1 MGQAVRLERGCET
14 SSPKRG
20 LKDPMTVRDESS
32 SVAAATMAGHSRV
45 IKWLHWAPW
54 LLLLLGLWIQATD
67 PGHVMSTLRYQ
78 VFDYY
83 QRAAPRPYE
92 DPAAKTGTGVRFID
106 IDNESLKRIGQWP
119 WSRKKLAE
127 LAGKVREAGAKVL
140 VFDIVFSE
148 PDRTTPS
155 LLVPELPDT
164 DLEWSIVREKL
175 QGLKSHDTIFAEALT
190 QMPSVTGFI
199 LTGAKL
205 ERMPDLKVNP
215 GNVGDE
221 QAVNYLPAFSGAT
234 STLPEIE
241 AAAAGNGSF
250 NTIADADGIIRR
262 VPILLALNGKMV
274 PSISAEA
281 IRVISGR
288 RSIMAKTPGASD
300 EANFGATRGVTK
312 IQVGKTVVPTT
323 EDGQIWIHFTPSEAA
338 RRIPAYRVLDGTAD
352 PAHLKDAILFLG
364 TSAEGLRDIRATPVD
379 GAMAGVEVQ
388 VMAAEQML
396 LGHYLSRP
404 DWGPG
409 LELIF
414 AALIGLIV
422 LLLMQRV
429 SPYWI
434 AAIALAGIATASGFS
449 WWSYID
455 QRMLVDPVGPTVII
469 GMVFA
474 TSGIVRFMQTEVE
487 RRTVRSAFAQYLPP
501 KVVEEIAKDPSKL
514 KLGGT
519 TRELTVM
526 FCDIRGFTTI
536 AEAFRADPQS
546 LTRLINRV
554 LTPLSQS
561 VLDSGGTID
570 KYIGDC
576 IMAFWNAPLDDP
588 DHAANAA
595 RCTLEMQHKLEA
607 LNAQLDAEGFY
618 VAHKVKRIGVG
629 VGLNSGPCVVGNMG
643 SDQRFD
649 YSALGD
655 AVNLSARFQTL
666 SSNYGS
672 YIVIG
677 EDTEALIRDRFTL
690 MPIDYI
696 SVKGRATP
704 TNLFALLGGP
714 EAKDGHVYKTVH
726 PLLQRLFAAIKAR
739 DWDAARAVIAEGRA
753 LEGVDKTIF
762 DTYEGRIATWTLQPA
777 PKDWTGAWTAMDK

>member
-1 MGQAVRLERGCET
+1 MSV
-14 SSPKRG
+14 
-20 LKDPMTVRDESS
+20 VDESS
-32 SVAAATMAGHSRV
+32 SVAAAMAGQNRL

-54 LLLLLGLWIQATD
+54 ALLLIGLWVQATD
-67 PGHVMSTLRYQ
+67 PGHVMSTLRNQ
-78 VFDYY
+78 MFDYY
-83 QRAAPRPYE
+83 QRAAPRVYE
-92 DPAAKTGTGVRFID
+92 DPAAKVGTGARYID

-119 WSRKKLAE
+119 WSRKKLAD
-127 LAGKVREAGAKVL
+127 LVARVRDAGAKVL
-140 VFDIVFSE
+140 VFDVVFSE
-148 PDRTTPS
+148 PDRTTPA
-155 LLVPELPDT
+155 LLVPDLPDT
-164 DLEWSIVREKL
+164 DAEWTAVREKL
-175 QGLKSHDTIFAEALT
+175 QGLKSHDTIFAEALAG
-190 QMPSVTGFI
+190 MPTVTGFI
-199 LTGAKL
+199 LTDAKL

-215 GNVGDE
+215 GSVGDE
-221 QAVNYLPAFSGAT
+221 PAVNYLPVFRGAT
-234 STLPEIE
+234 ATLAEIE
-241 AAAAGNGSF
+241 AAAVGNGSF
-250 NTIADADGIIRR
+250 NTLSDADGIIRR

-281 IRVISGR
+281 IRIISGR

-323 EDGQIWIHFTPSEAA
+323 EDGQIWIHYTEKAPA
-338 RRIPAYRVLDGTAD
+338 RVIPAYQVFDGTAD
-352 PAHLKDAILFLG
+352 PALMKDAILFLG

-388 VMAAEQML
+388 VMATEQML
-396 LGHYLSRP
+396 LGHYLFRP
-404 DWGPG
+404 DWSQG

-414 AALIGLIV
+414 GAIVGLIV
-422 LLLMQRV
+422 LLLIQRV

-434 AAIALAGIATASGFS
+434 TAIAVGGISAALGFS

-469 GMVFA
+469 ALVFA
-474 TSGIVRFMQTEVE
+474 TSGIVRFMQTEAE
-487 RRTVRSAFAQYLPP
+487 RRTVRSAFGQYLPP

-519 TRELTVM
+519 TRDLTVM
-526 FCDIRGFTTI
+526 FCDIRGFTSI
-536 AEAFRADPQS
+536 AESFRADPQS
-546 LTRLINRV
+546 LTKLINRV

-588 DHAANAA
+588 DHPANAA
-595 RCTLEMQHKLEA
+595 RCTLEMQRKLDI

-618 VAHKVKRIGVG
+618 TQHKVKRIGVG
-629 VGLNSGPCVVGNMG
+629 IGLNSGPCVVGNMG

-672 YIVIG
+672 YVVIG
-677 EDTEALIRDRFTL
+677 EDTEKLIRDTFTL

-696 SVKGRATP
+696 SVKGRAAP
-704 TNLFALLGGP
+704 TNLYALLGGP
-714 EAKDGHVYKTVH
+714 EAKDGVVFKTVH
-726 PLLQRLFAAIKAR
+726 PVLQRLFAAIKAR
-739 DWDAARAVIAEGRA
+739 NWDAARAAIAEGRA
-753 LEGVDKTIF
+753 LDGVDKTIF
-762 DTYEGRIATWTLQPA
+762 DTYEGRISTWTLQPA
-777 PKDWTGAWTAMDK
+777 PKDWTGAWTAMEK

>member
-1 MGQAVRLERGCET
+1 MEWAV
-14 SSPKRG
+14 
-20 LKDPMTVRDESS
+20 
-32 SVAAATMAGHSRV
+32 
-45 IKWLHWAPW
+45 
-54 LLLLLGLWIQATD
+54 
-67 PGHVMSTLRYQ
+67 
-78 VFDYY
+78 
-83 QRAAPRPYE
+83 
-92 DPAAKTGTGVRFID
+92 
-106 IDNESLKRIGQWP
+106 
-119 WSRKKLAE
+119 
-127 LAGKVREAGAKVL
+127 
-140 VFDIVFSE
+140 
-148 PDRTTPS
+148 
-155 LLVPELPDT
+155 
-164 DLEWSIVREKL
+164 VREKL
-175 QGLKSHDTIFAEALT
+175 QGLKNHDTIFAEALT
-190 QMPSVTGFI
+190 QMPAVTGFI
-199 LTGAKL
+199 LTDAQL

-221 QAVNYLPAFSGAT
+221 QAVNFLPAFSGVT
-234 STLPEIE
+234 PTLAEIE

-250 NTIADADGIIRR
+250 NTLADADGIIRR
-262 VPILLALNGKMV
+262 VPILLALKGKMV
-274 PSISAEA
+274 PSISAES
-281 IRVISGR
+281 IRIVSGR

-300 EANFGATRGVTK
+300 EANFGSTRGVTK
-312 IQVGKTVVPTT
+312 IQVGKSVVPTT
-323 EDGQIWIHFTPSEAA
+323 EDGQIWIHFTKTEPS
-338 RRIPAYRVLDGTAD
+338 RRIPAYQVFDGTTD
-352 PAHLKDAILFLG
+352 PALLKDAILFLG

-396 LGHYLSRP
+396 LGHYLYRP
-404 DWGPG
+404 DWGQG
-409 LELIF
+409 LELVF
-414 AALIGLIV
+414 AAVIGLIV
-422 LLLMQRV
+422 LILIQRV

-434 AAIALAGIATASGFS
+434 AVIAVGGIAVALGFS

-469 GMVFA
+469 GLVFA

-536 AEAFRADPQS
+536 AESFRADPQS
-546 LTRLINRV
+546 LTKLINRV

-588 DHAANAA
+588 DHPANAA
-595 RCTLEMQHKLEA
+595 RCTMEMQHKLDV

-618 VAHKVKRIGVG
+618 RQH
-629 VGLNSGPCVVGNMG
+629 SGPCVVGNMG

-672 YIVIG
+672 YIVVG
-677 EDTEALIRDRFTL
+677 EDTEQLIRDQFTF

-704 TNLFALLGGP
+704 TNLYALLGGP
-714 EAKDGHVYKTVH
+714 EAKDGAVYKTVH
-726 PLLQRLFAAIKAR
+726 PILQRVFAAIKAR
-739 DWDAARAVIAEGRA
+739 DWDAARAAIADGRA
-753 LEGVDKTIF
+753 AAGIDKTIF
-762 DTYEGRIATWTLQPA
+762 DTYEARIAYWTLQPA
-777 PKDWTGAWTAMDK
+777 PKDWTGAWTAMEK

>member
-1 MGQAVRLERGCET
+1 MSV
-14 SSPKRG
+14 
-20 LKDPMTVRDESS
+20 VDESS
-32 SVAAATMAGHSRV
+32 SVAAAMAGQSRL

-54 LLLLLGLWIQATD
+54 ALLLLGLWVQATD

-78 VFDYY
+78 MFDYY
-83 QRAAPRPYE
+83 QRAAPRVYE
-92 DPAAKTGTGVRFID
+92 DPAIKTGTSVRYID

-127 LAGKVREAGAKVL
+127 LVEKVRAAEAKVL
-140 VFDIVFSE
+140 VFDMVFAE

-155 LLVPELPDT
+155 LLVPDLPET
-164 DLEWSIVREKL
+164 DMEWALVKEKL
-175 QGLKSHDTIFAEALT
+175 NSLTSHDTIFAQALAG
-190 QMPSVTGFI
+190 MPSVTGFI
-199 LTGAKL
+199 LTDAKL
-205 ERMPDLKVNP
+205 DRMPDLKVNP

-221 QAVNYLPAFSGAT
+221 PAVNYLPTFSGAT
-234 STLPEIE
+234 PTLAEIE
-241 AAAAGNGSF
+241 AASAGNGSF
-250 NTIADADGIIRR
+250 NTLADADGIIRR
-262 VPILLALNGKMV
+262 VPILLALNGRMV

-281 IRVISGR
+281 IRIISGR
-288 RSIMAKTPGASD
+288 RSIIAKTPGASD

-312 IQVGKTVVPTT
+312 IQVGKTPVPTT
-323 EDGQIWIHFTPSEAA
+323 EDGQIWIHFTKTEPA
-338 RRIPAYRVLDGTAD
+338 RRIPAYQVLDGTAD
-352 PAHLKDAILFLG
+352 IGLMKNAILFLG

-396 LGHYLSRP
+396 LGHYLLRP

-414 AALIGLIV
+414 GALVGLIV
-422 LLLMQRV
+422 LFLIQRV

-434 AAIALAGIATASGFS
+434 ALIAIGAIAVALGYS
-449 WWSYID
+449 WWNYVV
-455 QRMLVDPVGPTVII
+455 QGMLVDPVGPTLII

-474 TSGIVRFMQTEVE
+474 MSGIVRFMETEAE

-501 KVVEEIAKDPSKL
+501 KVVEEIARDPSKL

-536 AEAFRADPQS
+536 AESFRADPQS
-546 LTRLINRV
+546 LTKLINRV

-588 DHAANAA
+588 DHPANAA
-595 RCTLEMQHKLEA
+595 RCTLEMQEKLKT

-618 VAHKVKRIGVG
+618 TQHKVKRIGVG
-629 VGLNSGPCVVGNMG
+629 IGINSGPCVVGNMG

-672 YIVIG
+672 YVVIG
-677 EDTEALIRDRFTL
+677 EDTEVLIRDAFTL

-704 TNLFALLGGP
+704 TNLYALLGGP
-714 EAKDGHVYKTVH
+714 EAKEGHVYKTVH
-726 PLLQRLFAAIKAR
+726 PVLQKLFAAIKAR
-739 DWDAARAVIAEGRA
+739 DWDAARAAIAEGRA
-753 LEGVDKTIF
+753 LDHIDKTIF
-762 DTYEGRIATWTLQPA
+762 DTYESRVEYWTHQPA
-777 PKDWTGAWTAMDK
+777 PKDWTGAWTAVEK

>member
-1 MGQAVRLERGCET
+1 
-14 SSPKRG
+14 
-20 LKDPMTVRDESS
+20 MTVRDESS
-32 SVAAATMAGHSRV
+32 SVAAATLAGHSRML
-45 IKWLHWAPW
+45 KWLQWAPW
-54 LLLLLGLWIQATD
+54 LLLLLGLWFQAAD
-67 PGHVMSTLRYQ
+67 PGKVMSSLRYQ
-78 VFDYY
+78 VFDFY
-83 QRAAPRPYE
+83 QRTAPRIYE
-92 DPAAKTGTGVRFID
+92 DPAAKTGTGVRYID
-106 IDNESLKRIGQWP
+106 IDNESLKRVGQWP

-127 LAGKVREAGAKVL
+127 LVGKVRDAGAKVL
-140 VFDIVFSE
+140 VFDIVFAE
-148 PDRTTPS
+148 PDRTTPA
-155 LLVPELPDT
+155 LLVPDLPDT
-164 DLEWSIVREKL
+164 DEEWLAIRDRLK
-175 QGLKSHDTIFAEALT
+175 GLKSHDTIFAESLT
-190 QMPSVTGFI
+190 QMPSVTGFV

-205 ERMPDLKVNP
+205 ERMPELKVNP

-221 QAVNYLPAFSGAT
+221 PAVNYLPEFTGVT
-234 STLPEIE
+234 PTLPEIE

-262 VPILLALNGKMV
+262 VPVLLALNGKMV

-281 IRVISGR
+281 VRIVSGR
-288 RSIMAKTPGASD
+288 RSIVAKTPGASD

-323 EDGQIWIHFTPSEAA
+323 EDGQIWIHFTANQPS
-338 RRIPAYRVLDGTAD
+338 RRIPAHQVLDGSAD
-352 PAHLKDAILFLG
+352 PAVMKDAIVFLG

-396 LGHYLSRP
+396 LGHHLARP

-422 LLLMQRV
+422 LLLIQRV

-434 AAIALAGIATASGFS
+434 AVIALGGIGIAVGYS
-449 WWSYID
+449 WWSYLD

-469 GMVFA
+469 GLVFA
-474 TSGIVRFMQTEVE
+474 TSGVVRFMQTEAE

-519 TRELTVM
+519 TRDLTVM
-526 FCDIRGFTTI
+526 FCDIRGFTAI
-536 AEAFRADPQS
+536 AESFRADPQS
-546 LTRLINRV
+546 LTKLINRV

-588 DHAANAA
+588 DHPANAA
-595 RCTLEMQHKLEA
+595 RCTLEMQRKLEA

-618 VAHKVKRIGVG
+618 RQHKVKRIGVG
-629 VGLNSGPCVVGNMG
+629 IGLNSGPCVVGNMG

-672 YIVIG
+672 YVVIG
-677 EDTEALIRDRFTL
+677 EDTEVLIREAFTL
-690 MPIDYI
+690 MPIDYV
-696 SVKGRATP
+696 SVKGRANP

-714 EAKDGHVYKTVH
+714 EAKDGVVYTTVH
-726 PLLQRLFAAIKAR
+726 PVLQRLFAAIKAR
-739 DWDAARAVIAEGRA
+739 DWDAARAAIADGRA

-762 DTYEGRIATWTLQPA
+762 DTYEGRIAYWALQPA
-777 PKDWTGAWTAMDK
+777 PKDWTGAWTAMEK